1 MLTGQLLWR
10 AQTQPGAFIPWG
22 QQGPK
27 QWTPGYNPFCAAGGA
42 ARAQRKPRSALVS
55 LPVKDP
61 PSMGYLHL

>member
-27 QWTPGYNPFCAAGGA
+27 QCTPVYDPLCAKGDA

-55 LPVKDP
+55 LPVKE
-61 PSMGYLHL
+61 PSRVGNLHL